1 MNVLNS
7 YRLMIRNVRI
17 NTDPGTLVFLI
28 LMPTIYLVFMGYMF
42 GTLISGINVA
52 NSTVN
57 YSVFLSPGI
66 IAFETTTAGVVAGSL
81 LWSDRRYGMFEQ
93 ILSSPYKRSEYLF
106 GILLTTI
113 VFGFIGS
120 GIMLAF
126 SEIAMS
132 YRPIS
137 PLGAGMIVVNV
148 FLGSIFWGCLF
159 LAIAAKVKSNQAYN
173 SIQILIIFFADF
185 ASTVFYPITSATPSA
200 LKYLFYANPLTY
212 IADGVRAGYVSQING
227 SDMLQLLVITI
238 ETAIIVIIAS
248 LLYRRVRVGI
258 N

>member
-81 LWSDRRYGMFEQ
+81 L
-93 ILSSPYKRSEYLF
+93 
-106 GILLTTI
+106 
-113 VFGFIGS
+113 
-120 GIMLAF
+120 
-126 SEIAMS
+126 
-132 YRPIS
+132 
-137 PLGAGMIVVNV
+137 
-148 FLGSIFWGCLF
+148 
-159 LAIAAKVKSNQAYN
+159 
-173 SIQILIIFFADF
+173 
-185 ASTVFYPITSATPSA
+185 
-200 LKYLFYANPLTY
+200 
-212 IADGVRAGYVSQING
+212 
-227 SDMLQLLVITI
+227 
-238 ETAIIVIIAS
+238 
-248 LLYRRVRVGI
+248 
-258 N
+258 